1 MDEMATNQI
10 TVTTE
15 SFNFL
20 LHACISLPEEGFTR
34 AILVKMNYDF
44 LWVTNRTFEYY
55 FNSKIWR
62 RLRNMRVT
70 PSIFSYNLMLR
81 AARDCGAKDMD
92 GKHQPFESMLLLEEE
107 TGSQSNNPFNP
118 AVLTMSELTTVTNQL
133 TVCPNFLAEKIQSS
147 NVMGL
152 AGLDRTENRYL
163 NLYF

>member
-1 MDEMATNQI
+1 
-10 TVTTE
+10 
-15 SFNFL
+15 
-20 LHACISLPEEGFTR
+20 
-34 AILVKMNYDF
+34 
-44 LWVTNRTFEYY
+44 
-55 FNSKIWR
+55 
-62 RLRNMRVT
+62 MRVT